1 MNHTNAP
8 PWSSLTAPTL
18 AARRRRE
25 RLARGGTALSLC
37 LALFGFL
44 YTLDAIT
51 GTDTIVTA
59 TSSIARGATIRHD
72 DVVMTKVP
80 ASSITGNALHTIG
93 KAVGSVAQH
102 PIEAGQPLY
111 AGSIGSAPTVKAG
124 DTVLDIAVANSI
136 NGLIPGDA
144 VSLVSAVGCE
154 PDAQETQDRENGD
167 GNQAAACTLADH
179 ATIMATKAKQSG
191 SGDERDLLTV
201 ALNPE
206 SAIRVMKAGESG
218 PIVAVHR

>member
-25 RLARGGTALSLC
+25 RLARGGTALFLC

-59 TSSIARGATIRHD
+59 ASSIARGATIQHD
-72 DVVMTKVP
+72 DVVMTKAP
-80 ASSITGNALHTIG
+80 SSSITGNALHATDE
-93 KAVGSVAQH
+93 AVGSIAQH

-136 NGLIPGDA
+136 SDLIPGDT
-144 VSLVSAVGCE
+144 VSLVSSAGCE
-154 PDAQETQDRENGD
+154 PDEQEGAD
-167 GNQAAACTLADH
+167 GQATACTLADH
-179 ATIMATKAKQSG
+179 ATIMAAKAKQSG
-191 SGDERDLLTV
+191 GEDERDLLTV
-201 ALNPE
+201 ALNPQ

-218 PIVAVHR
+218 PIVAVHH